1 MLLKP
6 LSQMKEISKFY
17 KSLVQEVATRQIAN
31 EEGDNQEQTF
41 TRICLELL
49 SEAGETENSDVAFY
63 EKDLGTKNQQ
73 KINGY
78 AMADNYETVDLFV
91 SIYEGADEPVTILKR
106 DIDNSATRLTN
117 YFRNAI
123 YSDFGNE
130 IEESAAI
137 FEFTNTLGTYKELR
151 DSLVRVNAF
160 ILTNGVYKGEIPQSK
175 EICGYKLFYR
185 VVDINYLYQISEQ
198 SHSPIII
205 NFEEEGWKVP
215 CLHASSSNPDY
226 EAYVSILPG
235 KCLSSLYERYGGRL
249 LEQNVRSFLQ
259 FTGKI
264 NKGIRDTIKEK
275 PHMFLAYNNGI
286 AATADAM
293 ELDDNGNIRV
303 ISNLQIVNGGQ
314 TTASIYHTEKKDKAD
329 ISDIYVQ
336 VKFSIVKKK
345 DEYARIVSDISK
357 YANTQNKVNN
367 ADFSAN
373 NPILVELEKVSRYV
387 MTPVTPDRSI
397 QTYWFFERARSQYKN
412 IRLKEGFT
420 KSRQKTFDLKY
431 PKNQMFTK
439 VELAKY
445 INCFEEVYEGSKLVI
460 GPHIVVRGAEK
471 NYAQFV
477 AKNLPSSAKKIN
489 NIYFED
495 TIAKAILFKAADD
508 LYGTK
513 RKGNNIGEL
522 KSVVVPYTIGLLNH
536 LAGGKINLYRI
547 WKNQKISESL
557 AKVLYSL
564 MLQLNPF
571 IINKSPSNNYLE
583 WAKKEECW
591 NSVRDYKYWKLD
603 LDSIEEDL
611 VAPNTTITR
620 KITLNTDTDD
630 KYEHDLSVIKS
641 IPYKLWM
648 KFAEWGIESGMLS
661 LNLQSKAKEIAN
673 DLKYNHQ
680 LTPATVSRGIAIFDK
695 VCEENYELLEDIDRL
710 KEEEQEERE
719 QKEKQR
725 NTIKNINVNE
735 VEIDIELIKR
745 MVDWDRKNR
754 VLESWKFKVMQ
765 DVAIG
770 LKPLTDKLKYG
781 FRLNLKVLLM
791 KGFDEL

>member
-1 MLLKP
+1 
-6 LSQMKEISKFY
+6 MKEINKFY
-17 KSLVQEVATRQIAN
+17 NSLVQEVVTRQIAN

-49 SEAGETENSDVAFY
+49 SEAGETENADVAFY
-63 EKDLGTKNQQ
+63 ERDLGTKNQQ

-78 AMADNYETVDLFV
+78 AIADNYETVDLFI
-91 SIYEGADEPVTILKR
+91 SIYEGIEEIFTVLKR
-106 DIDNSATRLTN
+106 DVDNAATRLTN
-117 YFRNAI
+117 FFRNAI
-123 YSDFGNE
+123 YSDFGND
-130 IEESAAI
+130 IEESSTI
-137 FEFTNTLGTYKELR
+137 FEFTNTLGNYKELR

-160 ILTNGVYKGEIPQSK
+160 ILTNGAYKGDIPTTK
-175 EICGYKLFYR
+175 EICGYKIFYR

-198 SHSPIII
+198 SHAPICV

-215 CLHASSSNPDY
+215 CLHAPSSNEDY
-226 EAYVSILPG
+226 EAYVAILPG

-264 NKGIRDTIKEK
+264 NKGIRETIKEK

-293 ELDDNGNIRV
+293 ELDKDGRNIKM

-345 DEYARIVSDISK
+345 DDFSNIVSNISK

-387 MTPVTPDRSI
+387 MTPITPERSM

-412 IRLKEGFT
+412 IRQKEGFT
-420 KSRQKTFDLKY
+420 KSRQKAFDLKY
-431 PKNQMFTK
+431 PKGQMFTK

-445 INCFEEVYEGSKLVI
+445 INCYEEVYEGSKLVI
-460 GPHIVVRGAEK
+460 APHIVVRGSEK
-471 NYAQFV
+471 NYAQFIG
-477 AKNLPSSAKKIN
+477 KNLPSSPKKVT

-495 TIAKAILFKAADD
+495 TIAKAILFKEADK

-513 RKGNNIGEL
+513 RTGNNIGEL
-522 KSVVVPYTIGLLNH
+522 KSVVVPYTIGLLSY
-536 LAGGKINLYRI
+536 LTKGRIDLYRI
-547 WKNQKISESL
+547 WKNQKVSDALSNLI
-557 AKVLYSL
+557 YSL
-564 MLQLNPF
+564 MLQINPY
-571 IINKSPSNNYLE
+571 IMNISPSNNYLE

-591 NSVRDYKYWKLD
+591 IAVRENKEWKYD
-603 LDSIEEDL
+603 LDSIKDDL
-611 VAPNTTITR
+611 IDPENPVTR
-620 KITLNTDTDD
+620 KITVNSADD
-630 KYEHDLSVIKS
+630 GKFEHDLKIIMS
-641 IPYKLWM
+641 IPYKLWL
-648 KFAEWGIESGMLS
+648 KIAEWGAESGDLS

-673 DLKYNHQ
+673 DIKYHHK
-680 LTPATVSRGIAIFDK
+680 LSSASVTRGMHIFDK
-695 VCEENYELLEDIDRL
+695 VCEENYELLAEIDRL
-710 KEEEQEERE
+710 REEEQEEKE
-719 QKEKQR
+719 QKKREKD
-725 NTIKNINVNE
+725 TVKNINVSE
-735 VEIDIELIKR
+735 VDIDIDLIKR
-745 MVDWDRKNR
+745 MVEWDRKNR
-754 VLESWKFKVMQ
+754 VLENWKFKIMN
-765 DVAIG
+765 DVVIG
-770 LKPLTDKLKYG
+770 LKPLSDKLKWG
-781 FRLNLKVLLM
+781 FRLNLKTLLM
-791 KGFDEL
+791 NGFEL

>member
-1 MLLKP
+1 
-6 LSQMKEISKFY
+6 MKEISKFY
-17 KSLVQEVATRQIAN
+17 KSLVQEVVTRQIAN

-41 TRICLELL
+41 TRYCLELL

-63 EKDLGTKNQQ
+63 ERDLGTKNQQ

-78 AMADNYETVDLFV
+78 AIADNYETVDLFI
-91 SIYEGADEPVTILKR
+91 SIYEGTEEPVTIYK
-106 DIDNSATRLTN
+106 DSIENAAKRLTN
-117 YFRNAI
+117 FFRRAI

-130 IEESAAI
+130 IEESSSI
-137 FEFTNTLGTYKELR
+137 FEFVNTLGTFQELR
-151 DSLVRVNAF
+151 DSLIRVNAF
-160 ILTNGVYKGEIPQSK
+160 ILTNGIYKGEIPNNT
-175 EICGYKLFYR
+175 EISGYKIIYR
-185 VVDINYLYQISEQ
+185 VLDINYLYQISEDA
-198 SHSPIII
+198 HAPITI
-205 NFEEEGWKVP
+205 NLEEGGWKIP
-215 CLHASSSNPDY
+215 CLHAPSKNEDY
-226 EAYVSILPG
+226 DAYVAILPG
-235 KCLSSLYERYGGRL
+235 NFLYELYDVYGGRL

-264 NKGIRDTIKEK
+264 NQKIRETIKTA

-286 AATADAM
+286 AATADDM
-293 ELDDNGNIRV
+293 DVDSNGFIKS
-303 ISNLQIVNGGQ
+303 ISNFQIVNGGQ
-314 TTASIYHTEKKDKAD
+314 TTASIYHTKKKDKAD

-345 DEYARIVSDISK
+345 EEYATIVSDISK

-373 NPILVELEKVSRYV
+373 NPVLVELEKVSRYV
-387 MTPVTPDRSI
+387 MTPITPERSM

-420 KSRQKTFDLKY
+420 SSRQKAFDLKY

-445 INCFEEVYEGSKLVI
+445 INCYEEVFEGSKLVI
-460 GPHIVVRGAEK
+460 APHIVVRGSEK

-477 AKNLPSSAKKIN
+477 AKNLPSSPKKVTN
-489 NIYFED
+489 VYFED
-495 TIAKAILFKAADD
+495 TIAKAILFKAADQ

-513 RKGNNIGEL
+513 RTGNNIGEL

-536 LAGGKINLYRI
+536 LTSGRIDLYKI
-547 WKNQKISESL
+547 WKNQNVSDSL
-557 AKVLYSL
+557 SNIIYSL
-564 MLQLNPF
+564 MLQVNPF
-571 IINKSPSNNYLE
+571 IMKISPSNNYLE

-591 NSVRDYKYWKLD
+591 IAVRNSKEWKYD

-611 VAPNTTITR
+611 IDPDHPVVRKVTVNTTV
-620 KITLNTDTDD
+620 DD
-630 KYEHDLSVIKS
+630 KSEHDLKIVKS
-641 IPYKLWM
+641 IPYKLWL
-648 KFAEWGIESGMLS
+648 KFAEWGAESGELN
-661 LNLQSKAKEIAN
+661 LNLQSKAKEIAH
-673 DLKYNHQ
+673 DLKYNHK
-680 LTPATVSRGIAIFDK
+680 LSSASVARGMSIFDK
-695 VCEENYELLEDIDRL
+695 VCEENYELLDEIDQLRV
-710 KEEEQEERE
+710 EEQEEKE

-725 NTIKNINVNE
+725 NTVKNINVNE

-745 MVDWDRKNR
+745 MVEWDRKNR
-754 VLESWKFKVMQ
+754 VLDSWKFKVMQ

-770 LKPLTDKLKYG
+770 LKPLTEKLKWG
-781 FRLNLKVLLM
+781 FRLNLRTLLM

>member
-1 MLLKP
+1 
-6 LSQMKEISKFY
+6 MKEISKFY